1 MTERFTW
8 KGEIVFK
15 GTADEFNQLAELIEL
30 QPVTVGIA
38 EWAKIEGSHLAGCNR
53 VPVDKLLE
61 RARLEK
67 IIANQPR
74 IKLRFIKDVR
84 GGIRSPHM
92 HLADEVVLLDR
103 NRFKTLVGEV
113 ASVLS
118 TIRVDR
124 LDDYIDVMG
133 TVNMLADDPVPI

>member
-15 GTADEFNQLAELIEL
+15 GSVDEFNQFAELLDL
-30 QPVTVGIA
+30 QPVRVGIA

-53 VPVDKLLE
+53 VPVDKLIE
-61 RARLEK
+61 RAKLDK
-67 IIANQPR
+67 IIADQPR
-74 IKLRFIKDVR
+74 IKLRFIKDIR

-92 HLADEVVLLDR
+92 HLADEVVLLNR
-103 NRFKTLVGEV
+103 NRFKTLVREV
-113 ASVLS
+113 ATVLAE
-118 TIRVDR
+118 TRVDR
-124 LDDYIDVMG
+124 LDDYINVMG

>member
-15 GTADEFNQLAELIEL
+15 GSVDEFNQFAELLDL
-30 QPVTVGIA
+30 QPVRVGIA

-53 VPVDKLLE
+53 VPVDKLIE
-61 RARLEK
+61 RAKLDK
-67 IIANQPR
+67 IIADQPR
-74 IKLRFIKDVR
+74 IKLRFIKDIR

-92 HLADEVVLLDR
+92 HLVDEVVLLNR

-113 ASVLS
+113 ATVLAE
-118 TIRVDR
+118 TRVDR
-124 LDDYIDVMG
+124 LDDYINVMG

>member
-15 GTADEFNQLAELIEL
+15 GTVEEFNKLAKLLEP
-30 QPVTVGIA
+30 QPVKVVIA
-38 EWAKIEGSHLAGCNR
+38 EWAKINRTHLAGCNR
-53 VPVDKLLE
+53 VAVDKLLG

-67 IIANQPR
+67 IIANQLR
-74 IKLRFIKDVR
+74 IKPQFIKDIC

-113 ASVLS
+113 ASELA
-118 TIRVDR
+118 TTRVDR
-124 LDDYIDVMG
+124 LNDYIDVMG

>member
-8 KGEIVFK
+8 KGDIVFK
-15 GTADEFNQLAELIEL
+15 GTVEEFNKLAELL
-30 QPVTVGIA
+30 DPQPVKVGIA
-38 EWAKIEGSHLAGCNR
+38 EWAKIKGAHLAGCNR
-53 VPVDKLLE
+53 VPVDKIIE

-74 IKLRFIKDVR
+74 IKLRFIKDIH
-84 GGIRSPHM
+84 GGIRSPHL
-92 HLADEVVLLDR
+92 HLADEVVLLNRD
-103 NRFKTLVGEV
+103 RFKTLVGEV

-118 TIRVDR
+118 TTRVDR

>member
-15 GTADEFNQLAELIEL
+15 GTVDEFNQFAELLDL
-30 QPVTVGIA
+30 QPVRVGIA

-61 RARLEK
+61 RAKLDK

-74 IKLRFIKDVR
+74 VKLRFIKDIR

-92 HLADEVVLLDR
+92 HLADEVVLLNRD
-103 NRFKTLVGEV
+103 RFKTMVGEV
-113 ASVLS
+113 ASVLAE
-118 TIRVDR
+118 TRVDR
-124 LDDYIDVMG
+124 LDDYIKVMG